1 MAGELSA
8 HAHLP
13 PPDTDDLA
21 TRSHR
26 RFVWGMRKVYRG
38 RDIEVSFDLDLCVH
52 VAECLRGRR
61 EVFQLNRRPWILPDA
76 AGADEVAEVVRRC
89 PSGAL
94 LYHRLDGRPDE
105 DPAGPAKATPIKNG
119 PLLVTGKIEVRRED
133 GTIETLPRATL
144 CRCGHSNHQPFCD
157 NQHLAAGF
165 RAPGVPFRIQ
175 LSPVR
180 PQLDQPIGKAED
192 PRGR

>member
-1 MAGELSA
+1 MCVY
-8 HAHLP
+8 AHLASSE
-13 PPDTDDLA
+13 TDDLA
-21 TRSHR
+21 TRDHR
-26 RFVWGMRKVYRG
+26 RFVWGMRKVYGG

-119 PLLVTGKIEVRRED
+119 PLLVAGKIEVRRED
-133 GTIETLPRATL
+133 GTRENPPRS
-144 CRCGHSNHQPFCD
+144 HPF
-157 NQHLAAGF
+157 
-165 RAPGVPFRIQ
+165 
-175 LSPVR
+175 
-180 PQLDQPIGKAED
+180 
-192 PRGR
+192 PRGPFNPPPL

>member
-1 MAGELSA
+1 MRIFLRPTPMTW
-8 HAHLP
+8 P
-13 PPDTDDLA
+13 PEVIVNA
-21 TRSHR
+21 RM
-26 RFVWGMRKVYRG
+26 FEGVRKVYRG

-52 VAECLRGRR
+52 VAECLRGQR

-76 AGADEVAEVVRRC
+76 GGADEVAEVVRRC

-105 DPAGPAKATPIKNG
+105 DPEGPTEATPIKNG
-119 PLLVTGKIEVRRED
+119 PLLVTGRIEVRRED
-133 GTIETLPRATL
+133 GTVETLPRATL
-144 CRCGHSNHQPFCD
+144 CRCGQSKNKPFCD
-157 NQHLAAGF
+157 NQHIAAGF

-180 PQLDQPIGKAED
+180 PQLDQPISTAED